1 MRLVRGLGQRQMKTK
16 DRTTWKLPVFMYG
29 MEYEVRGTKMKEK
42 KSWNL
47 KAAVPKRNLK
57 KKKKKQLE
65 AKAKKVS

>member
-47 KAAVPKRNLK
+47 KAAVPKRN
-57 KKKKKQLE
+57 
-65 AKAKKVS
+65 